1 MLWLW
6 SWNPP
11 VTVGSGK
18 TFAVTILAWMD
29 WLLSCNL
36 WHHLGLKGSIDIA
49 TDCIWIDRL
58 LSLDTLPSVVS
69 RSWINCSHWILRHW
83 LSLAFI
89 GYPGIGHDWI
99 ACSMTWSE
107 FTDTSAW
114 HWFDYGYI
122 SGTGWV
128 YWLDCCYS
136 SVWDLPV
143 WMARL
148 LTIHCLALV
157 GSEMVYCSHCIL
169 LHLFVWMAWFLALQF
184 LVIIRCRWLDCRHY
198 TSWNSLSPS
207 VPIIVIAFSG
217 ICWSAWLNYGHFAPV
232 SGISLRESGTFD
244 ESIAVTGSC
253 SISLV
258 WVDCWLKLHSLAF
271 VGCRDCCCCT
281 VWRLLLE
288 VTRCI

>member
-89 GYPGIGHDWI
+89 GYPGISHDWI
-99 ACSMTWSE
+99 ACSITGSE
-107 FTDTSAW
+107 FPDTSW
-114 HWFDYGYI
+114 WRWFDCGHNI
-122 SGTGWV
+122 CGTGWV
-128 YWLDCCYS
+128 WL
-136 SVWDLPV
+136 
-143 WMARL
+143 AGL
-148 LTIHCLALV
+148 LLLLCLRFIGV
-157 GSEMVYCSHCIL
+157 DGSIAH
-169 LHLFVWMAWFLALQF
+169 
-184 LVIIRCRWLDCRHY
+184 
-198 TSWNSLSPS
+198 NSLSC
-207 VPIIVIAFSG
+207 IG
-217 ICWSAWLNYGHFAPV
+217 
-232 SGISLRESGTFD
+232 
-244 ESIAVTGSC
+244 
-253 SISLV
+253 LV
-258 WVDCWLKLHSLAF
+258 WNGQLQSLHSLAF
-271 VGCRDCCCCT
+271 VCLDGLISRT
-281 VWRLLLE
+281 S
-288 VTRCI
+288 ISSNY